1 MRLRRKPPK
10 PVPGE
15 DDIHDDEIH
24 VVWGPDPGP
33 AVDEAMLRDFVE
45 SEAHKDATS
54 DMYDVNLGAHGHP
67 LIMEHKIDRWNHR
80 WSAEAEMRQ
89 HKDRKTAQLL
99 HRAAIRKHAAG
110 EQAENHLEQDLRDAC
125 SYRDRMQG
133 IVDGVEPGDDGG
145 RWPAQGRI
153 DENRRGE
160 SIKDWLIYLGAAVA
174 EIGLNYTAFQLMG
187 NSLSETMVLAASII
201 LVNVLLPKQL
211 GELVTRAR
219 RRQQDRGVLV
229 TGLVAGMLLW
239 VGVSLFVALIRTA
252 YLLRPSSSA
261 QPGEASLLER
271 AGIDGFTLTAGWL
284 LVVLAIGAVVLIRSA
299 TRYNPYVK
307 NLRAARIRVNELR
320 AELVAKHS
328 DLVAADFDV
337 ERARESEADLAEQWA
352 GKRAAQDGFAAE
364 LKHHYQHHLVRNL
377 ANPTVTDGVEIAAGR
392 TSRPGLSTAQG
403 PGN

>member
-1 MRLRRKPPK
+1 MIAVPLRRKPSK
-10 PVPGE
+10 PVPSE
-15 DDIHDDEIH
+15 DDIH
-24 VVWGPDPGP
+24 VVAGPDPG
-33 AVDEAMLRDFVE
+33 VEIDEAMLRDFVE
-45 SEAHKDATS
+45 SEARKDAAS

-99 HRAAIRKHAAG
+99 YRAAVRKHAAG
-110 EQAENHLEQDLRDAC
+110 EQAESHLKQDLQDAC
-125 SYRDRMQG
+125 SYRDHMQRV
-133 IVDGVEPGDDGG
+133 VDGAEPGDDGG
-145 RWPAQGRI
+145 YWPAQSRI

-187 NSLSETMVLAASII
+187 NSLKETMVLSASII

-211 GELVTRAR
+211 GELVAR
-219 RRQQDRGVLV
+219 VRRGRQDRGALAAA
-229 TGLVAGMLLW
+229 LVAGTLLW
-239 VGVSLFVALIRTA
+239 VSVSLFVAQIRTA
-252 YLLRPSSSA
+252 YLLRRPS
-261 QPGEASLLER
+261 GGTSLLER
-271 AGIDGFTLTAGWL
+271 AGIGWGILTIGWL

-299 TRYNPYVK
+299 TRYNPYLK
-307 NLRAARIRVNELR
+307 NLRAARLRVHKLR
-320 AELVAKHS
+320 SELVAKHT
-328 DLVAADFDV
+328 DLVVADFDV

-392 TSRPGLSTAQG
+392 TSRPGLTTAQS

>member
-1 MRLRRKPPK
+1 MPLRRKPPK
-10 PVPGE
+10 SVPNSDDLRE
-15 DDIHDDEIH
+15 DDIH

-45 SEAHKDATS
+45 SEAREDAAS
-54 DMYDVNLGAHGHP
+54 NMYDVNLGAHGHP
-67 LIMEHKIDRWNHR
+67 LIMEHKISRWNHR

-110 EQAENHLEQDLRDAC
+110 QQAKNHLEQDLRDAS
-125 SYRDRMQG
+125 SYRDRMQS
-133 IVDGVEPGDDGG
+133 IVDGAEPGDDGG
-145 RWPAQGRI
+145 HWPAQHRI
-153 DENRRGE
+153 DENRRSE
-160 SIKDWLIYLGAAVA
+160 SIKDWLIYLSAVVA

-187 NSLSETMVLAASII
+187 NSLNETMVLAASII

-211 GELVTRAR
+211 GELVTRVR
-219 RRQQDRGVLV
+219 RGRQDRGVLV
-229 TGLVAGMLLW
+229 AGLVTGTLMW
-239 VGVSLFVALIRTA
+239 VGVSLFVAQIRTA
-252 YLLRPSSSA
+252 YLLRAPGDA
-261 QPGEASLLER
+261 QSGGTSLLER
-271 AGIDGFTLTAGWL
+271 AGIGWGTLTIGWL
-284 LVVLAIGAVVLIRSA
+284 LVVLAIGTVVLIRSA
-299 TRYNPYVK
+299 TRYNPYLK
-307 NLRAARIRVNELR
+307 NLRAARVRVNELR
-320 AELVAKHS
+320 AELVGKHS
-328 DLVAADFDV
+328 DLVAANFDV

-403 PGN
+403 PGI